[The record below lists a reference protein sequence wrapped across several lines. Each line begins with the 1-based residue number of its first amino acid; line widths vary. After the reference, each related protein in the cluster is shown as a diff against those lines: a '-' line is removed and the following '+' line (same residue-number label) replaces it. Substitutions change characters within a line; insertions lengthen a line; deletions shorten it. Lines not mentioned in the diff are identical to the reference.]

1 MNIYLDNSATTKV
14 KDKVMKEMQKY
25 FLEDYGNPS
34 SQHKLGENALK
45 AITKAREQIAKEI
58 NAKPQEIYFTSG
70 ATESNNLALQGLVK
84 ANQDKKKIIISS
96 IEHPSISETCNY
108 LQENG
113 YKISRIPVDAQGHI
127 RLDILKREIDSNT
140 LLVSIMH
147 VNNIFGTIQDLEKI
161 GEICKEK
168 NSPFHTDAVQ
178 SLGKLNID
186 VQKQNISLLSASAHK
201 IGGPKGIGFLYV
213 KENTNIEPLF
223 YGGGQEKNIR
233 SGTENVPGIMGFAK
247 AIELQKKVKKD
258 KIEKLRD
265 KLIDNL
271 IKLGGKINGS
281 LQNRIYNN
289 INVSFILID
298 SETLI
303 QYLSSRGFYISS
315 GSACESKREKE
326 EQALKALG
334 LNGVE
339 IKGSIRIVLNED
351 TTEKDIQVL
360 TNEIKKAI
368 KKISIN

>member
-96 IEHPSISETCNY
+96 IEHPSVSETCNY

-186 VQKQNISLLSASAHK
+186 VQKQNISLLSA
-201 IGGPKGIGFLYV
+201 
-213 KENTNIEPLF
+213 
-223 YGGGQEKNIR
+223 
-233 SGTENVPGIMGFAK
+233 
-247 AIELQKKVKKD
+247 
-258 KIEKLRD
+258 
-265 KLIDNL
+265 
-271 IKLGGKINGS
+271 
-281 LQNRIYNN
+281 
-289 INVSFILID
+289 
-298 SETLI
+298 
-303 QYLSSRGFYISS
+303 
-315 GSACESKREKE
+315 
-326 EQALKALG
+326 
-334 LNGVE
+334 
-339 IKGSIRIVLNED
+339 
-351 TTEKDIQVL
+351 
-360 TNEIKKAI
+360 
-368 KKISIN
+368 